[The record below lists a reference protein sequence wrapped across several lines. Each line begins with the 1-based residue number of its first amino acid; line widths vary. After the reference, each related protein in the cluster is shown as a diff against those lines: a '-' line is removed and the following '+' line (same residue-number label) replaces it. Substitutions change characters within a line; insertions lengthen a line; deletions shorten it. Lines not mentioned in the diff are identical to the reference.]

1 MEEVKKNTVQQGE
14 KAEVIFQHIC
24 LVKHNYML
32 SKPIGTTDYDLVVEV
47 GKKLL
52 KVQVKSTG
60 NQNGSIRVCKGR
72 YSANSKKVPYP
83 KDLDFFACYFRHTN
97 EWFIIPRNVTEDQVN
112 LRVAQKR
119 GNAKYYRY
127 KDNWKFNSSDLTL

>member
-24 LVKHNYML
+24 LVKHNYMV

-72 YSANSKKVPYP
+72 NA
-83 KDLDFFACYFRHTN
+83 
-97 EWFIIPRNVTEDQVN
+97 
-112 LRVAQKR
+112 
-119 GNAKYYRY
+119 GNASVPSTSILTQYM
-127 KDNWKFNSSDLTL
+127 NWPTLSGVACAQAGGRRGRPLAGIGRALPEARSLLD